1 MDLERRM
8 LEGEHITNS
17 CWKSMTPLLTGDSTP
32 AVPGFSTPYEQE
44 ASTNVHHEEGVDETR
59 AEEVMAGQIV
69 GNKEILKKP
78 LTRRMMRRQKHKQRL
93 ERRYLRAVR
102 GHKKQDSRKGSR
114 KHKDYAEPLSGTGLV
129 RARPARPCSYCH
141 VPYHHKV
148 CVCLNT
154 MYIFM

>member
-1 MDLERRM
+1 MDLERRI
-8 LEGEHITNS
+8 LEGEHIASN

-32 AVPGFSTPYEQE
+32 AVPGFATPYEQE
-44 ASTNVHHEEGVDETR
+44 TTINVQHEEDVDETR
-59 AEEVMAGQIV
+59 AEEVMTGQIV

-102 GHKKQDSRKGSR
+102 GHKKQDSRKSSS
-114 KHKDYAEPLSGTGLV
+114 KDYADRLSGTGLV

-148 CVCLNT
+148 RVLIES
-154 MYIFM
+154 MYYSK